1 MKTHRFAALIL
12 AAGSGTR
19 MKSRRPKVLHALGGR
34 PMIGHVLDTVASLG
48 AEHTYVVIAPG
59 MDPVAEA
66 VAPAPS
72 IVQREPRGTGD
83 AVRSAADTLAG
94 YTGDVLVIFGDTPL
108 LTAETLARMLAARSA
123 EPRPAI
129 VVLGFQPEDPAEYG
143 RMIVAAD
150 GTLERI
156 VEYRDATADERDL
169 PVCNSGVMAADA
181 KTLFDLVGGLD
192 DDNAR
197 KELYL
202 TDVVALARR
211 RGLACT
217 VVEAP
222 EDELIGINSRE
233 QLALAESILQERLR
247 RRAMAEGVSLQDPDT
262 VWLSADT
269 DFGSDVTVEP
279 NVLFGPGVTVGDDV
293 TIRAFSHIEGAT
305 IASGASVGPYA
316 RLRPG
321 AEIGADARVGNFVEV
336 KNAKLGPGA
345 KANHLTYLGD
355 AVVGENANIG
365 AGTITANYD
374 GFRKSQTEIGA
385 GASIGSNA
393 VLVAPVTVGAG
404 AIVAAGA
411 VISKDVDADAL
422 AITRAPQKSISG
434 WAEARRAREADAE
447 DKEG

>member
-59 MDPVAEA
+59 MDSVAEA

-94 YTGDVLVIFGDTPL
+94 YAGDVLVIFGDTPL

-404 AIVAAGA
+404 AVVAAGA

>member
-34 PMIGHVLDTVASLG
+34 PMIGHVLDTVVSLG

-59 MDPVAEA
+59 MDSVAEA

-404 AIVAAGA
+404 AVVAAGA

>member
-59 MDPVAEA
+59 MDSVAEA

-233 QLALAESILQERLR
+233 QLALAESILQEHLR

-293 TIRAFSHIEGAT
+293 TIRAFSHTEGAT

-404 AIVAAGA
+404 AVVAAGA

>member
-59 MDPVAEA
+59 MDSVAEA

-233 QLALAESILQERLR
+233 QLALAESILQEHLR

>member
-59 MDPVAEA
+59 MDSVAEA

-156 VEYRDATADERDL
+156 VEYRDATADERGL

-233 QLALAESILQERLR
+233 QLALAESILQEHLR

-336 KNAKLGPGA
+336 INAKLGPGA

-404 AIVAAGA
+404 AVVAAGA